1 MAKVAFIS
9 HASEDAAIA
18 ATITDYLENN
28 GVSCWIAP
36 RDLTPG
42 REYSSA
48 IVDGIESSAVFV
60 LVLSENAN
68 ESIFVKREVE
78 RAVSKGKPVF
88 PIRVREVMPSR
99 SLELFISSAHWI
111 DAWKPPMEKYLER
124 LAQSISAAAAVYP
137 AGAPS
142 APTGPTVARSWS
154 AAKPRRLPAAVAA
167 AFAVL
172 LLAGAGWYAY
182 GLLGRSGPARSPAD
196 LVTRGSDLPES
207 SRAGVAAPTAQQ
219 VAPAAGPGA
228 PGLQQAALPDAVA
241 PTSSSGASE
250 LCPSSLIINRDLPMP
265 FTCTSSGEAARRS
278 NGTVWGTDVYT
289 DDPDLCRAAVH
300 AGAIGA
306 DGGPITVAR
315 SEGRSLYV
323 GSSRNG
329 VASNDYGSY
338 DVSIAFAG
346 TASPPPGAERCPG
359 SLVINRNL
367 ATPFTCTCSGEAAR
381 RSSGTVWGTD
391 VYTDDSDLCRAALH
405 AGAIGADGGAIT
417 VARSEGRAFYV
428 GSSRNGVASNDYG
441 SYDASIAFR

>member
-42 REYSSA
+42 REYSSE

-137 AGAPS
+137 AGAPTS
-142 APTGPTVARSWS
+142 APARPTIARSWS
-154 AAKPRRLPAAVAA
+154 AAKQRRLPAAIAA

-196 LVTRGSDLPES
+196 LATREGSDVSES
-207 SRAGVAAPTAQQ
+207 SRVGVATPTAQQ
-219 VAPAAGPGA
+219 VAPAAGRPRRA
-228 PGLQQAALPDAVA
+228 CAKRRC
-241 PTSSSGASE
+241 PTP
-250 LCPSSLIINRDLPMP
+250 LRRPPRPVRPSH
-265 FTCTSSGEAARRS
+265 A
-278 NGTVWGTDVYT
+278 
-289 DDPDLCRAAVH
+289 RAA
-300 AGAIGA
+300 
-306 DGGPITVAR
+306 
-315 SEGRSLYV
+315 
-323 GSSRNG
+323 
-329 VASNDYGSY
+329 
-338 DVSIAFAG
+338 
-346 TASPPPGAERCPG
+346 
-359 SLVINRNL
+359 
-367 ATPFTCTCSGEAAR
+367 
-381 RSSGTVWGTD
+381 
-391 VYTDDSDLCRAALH
+391 
-405 AGAIGADGGAIT
+405 
-417 VARSEGRAFYV
+417 
-428 GSSRNGVASNDYG
+428 
-441 SYDASIAFR
+441 

>member
-68 ESIFVKREVE
+68 ESIFVKR
-78 RAVSKGKPVF
+78 
-88 PIRVREVMPSR
+88 
-99 SLELFISSAHWI
+99 ELFISSAHWI

-265 FTCTSSGEAARRS
+265 FTCTCSSEAARRS
-278 NGTVWGTDVYT
+278 NGTVWGSDVYT
-289 DDPDLCRAAVH
+289 DDSDLCRAAVH

>member
-42 REYSSA
+42 REYSSE

-137 AGAPS
+137 AGAPPS
-142 APTGPTVARSWS
+142 APTQTTITRSWS
-154 AAKPRRLPAAVAA
+154 APKRLPAAVAA
-167 AFAVL
+167 TLAIVL
-172 LLAGAGWYAY
+172 LIGAGWYAY
-182 GLLGRSGPARSPAD
+182 GLLGRSGPARSIAD
-196 LVTRGSDLPES
+196 LATRAGSDESQSSKPE
-207 SRAGVAAPTAQQ
+207 VATPTAQQ
-219 VAPAAGPGA
+219 IAPAAGPAA
-228 PGLQQAALPDAVA
+228 PERRQAALTEAV
-241 PTSSSGASE
+241 PQTSSSGAPE
-250 LCPSSLIINRDLPMP
+250 LCPRSLAINRNLPTP
-265 FTCTSSGEAARRS
+265 FTCTCTGEAARS
-278 NGTVWGTDVYT
+278 TNGAVWGTDIYT
-289 DDPDLCRAAVH
+289 DDSDLCRSALH
-300 AGAIGA
+300 AGVIGA
-306 DGGPITVAR
+306 NGGPITVAR
-315 SEGRSLYV
+315 SAGRSLYI

-338 DVSIAFAG
+338 DASIAFAG
-346 TASPPPGAERCPG
+346 TASRPPGPEPCPG

-367 ATPFTCTCSGEAAR
+367 PTPFTCTCSGEAAR
-381 RSSGTVWGTD
+381 STHGAVWGTD

-405 AGAIGADGGAIT
+405 AGAIGADGGTIT

-428 GSSRNGVASNDYG
+428 GSSRNGVGSNDYG
-441 SYDASIAFR
+441 SYDASIAFQ